1 MKNLFLFIAL
11 VLILSCQK
19 DHQSPEEQL
28 VQAIEEKANIGDRPL
43 NVMILKTEKLCSK
56 IDCTVDVIEEGKTTL
71 TIYSKEEIFMR
82 APNVYFK
89 LAQWADAPTVLA
101 IGKRGELLTDE
112 QVEHKCR
119 GN

>member
-1 MKNLFLFIAL
+1 MKNLVLLFAL
-11 VLILSCQK
+11 AIILGCQK
-19 DHQSPEEQL
+19 DYQSPEQQL
-28 VQAIEEKANIGDRPL
+28 VQAIEEKANNGDRPL
-43 NVMILKTEKLCSK
+43 SVMVLKSDQLCTK

-71 TIYSKEEIFMR
+71 TIYSREDIFMR

-89 LAQWADAPTVLA
+89 LAQWTDAPSVVA